1 VRRPRTVSYVRTGVR
16 PGLAALAFASVGIL
30 AVGCSSSGAH
40 ATPPTTATGS
50 AATGNA
56 SAATGSTGEATVTG
70 AFGTQPTITPSAGQP
85 PAKTEVKVISRGTG
99 RPLAAGDLAV
109 VDDYA
114 RTWKSATAFQNTFV
128 ATTPPD
134 AFPIGTGKLGLP
146 GLDKALVGV
155 PAGSRVLVVLPPADG
170 FANVTSLPTGVSK
183 TDTALFVFDVR
194 DGYAGNAGPSGTTAV
209 SPSPGLPVVSGPAN
223 AKPTITIPNT
233 PAPTALAVSTVIQGN
248 GPVVA
253 KGDELIA
260 QYVGQIWASHKEFDA
275 SWTRSSP
282 VGFPIGT
289 GQLIPAWDQAL
300 VGVKVGSRMLI
311 IAPPASGYGAAG
323 QPSAGISGT
332 DTLVFVIDIL
342 GTYAS

>member
-1 VRRPRTVSYVRTGVR
+1 VRRPRTVSHVRTGVR
-16 PGLAALAFASVGIL
+16 PGLAALAVASVGIL

-40 ATPPTTATGS
+40 ATPPTTGSAAATGS
-50 AATGNA
+50 AGANA
-56 SAATGSTGEATVTG
+56 STGAAKVSG

-85 PAKTEVKVISRGTG
+85 PTKTEVTVISRGTG
-99 RPLAAGDLAV
+99 RPLGAGDLAV
-109 VDDYA
+109 VDDYG
-114 RTWKSATAFQNTFV
+114 RTWRSATAFQNTFV

-170 FANVTSLPTGVSK
+170 FANVTSLPTGVDK

-194 DGYAGNAGPSGTTAV
+194 DGYAGNAGPSGTTAA
-209 SPSPGLPVVSGPAN
+209 SPPPGLPVVSGATN
-223 AKPTITIPNT
+223 AKPTIMIPNT

-253 KGDELIA
+253 KGDELIV

-275 SWTRSSP
+275 SWTRSTP
-282 VGFPIGT
+282 VGFPIGM

-300 VGVKVGSRMLI
+300 VGVKVGSRVLI
-311 IAPPASGYGAAG
+311 VAPPASGYGAAG
-323 QPSAGISGT
+323 QPSAGISAT
-332 DTLVFVIDIL
+332 DTLVFVIDVL